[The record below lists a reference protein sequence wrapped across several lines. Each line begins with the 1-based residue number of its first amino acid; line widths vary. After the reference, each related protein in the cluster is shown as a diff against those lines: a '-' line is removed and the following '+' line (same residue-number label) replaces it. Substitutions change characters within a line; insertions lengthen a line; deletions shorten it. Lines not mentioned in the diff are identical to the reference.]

1 MISFSKTIS
10 IRWADIDP
18 NFHLRHS
25 VYYDF
30 GSQQRIEI
38 LEQLGLTMKLMQ
50 QQQFGPIIFREECV
64 FRKEIRL
71 GDVITMTAQLAKMK
85 PDASRWTIQHQFL
98 NANNKLCA
106 TLTIDGSWLDTSKR
120 NLLSPVPQVVI
131 DVFNFFPKADD
142 FVAL

>member
-38 LEQLGLTMKLMQ
+38 LEQLGLTMNLMQ

-120 NLLSPVPQVVI
+120 KLLSPVPQVVI

>member
-1 MISFSKTIS
+1 MVSFSKTIS
-10 IRWADIDP
+10 IRWADLDP

-38 LEQLGLTMKLMQ
+38 LEQLGLTMNLMQ

-71 GDVITMTAQLAKMK
+71 GDVIMIIAQLAKMK
-85 PDASRWTIQHQFL
+85 ADASRWTIQHQFL
-98 NANNKLCA
+98 NIDNKLCA

-120 NLLSPVPQVVI
+120 KLLSPIPQIVT
-131 DVFNFFPKADD
+131 DVFNFFPKSDD
-142 FVAL
+142 FIAL